1 MSDKPDITIH
11 FPAEHFDSLMEIM
24 AIGIQHAKLKTPVRQ
39 ELRDWWEA
47 EKEFLLDEIGNPDQS
62 AK

>member
-1 MSDKPDITIH
+1 
-11 FPAEHFDSLMEIM
+11 MEIM